1 MLLQLFFSLFLI
13 SGADTHEAQQLVK
26 IVDYIGA
33 DYSGAVADGKIISD
47 FEYEEISQFQKSAQE
62 KLELLLEKESD
73 AEAQQLKEN
82 MSKLGESV
90 EQKRAPVEVAALAK
104 QIREKLIV
112 RFNIS
117 IAPSSAPSFSSG
129 KKLFAANCAACHGET
144 GNADTAIAK
153 TFNPVPRNFH
163 DPEVIAALTPFRA
176 YNTISLG
183 IEGTP
188 MPAFSA
194 LSEKERWDL
203 AFYVFT
209 LQNAEAGID
218 PLLIAST
225 QLEASQ
231 SAFSK
236 GNFRAA
242 ENARLSAY
250 LDGVEK
256 IEPRLRALDPEAT
269 VRLEKSFLDLAIA
282 LKSKEAV
289 SIAPEKFAAVAK
301 ELHGARE
308 ILRTREDRSEGAF
321 GLSLLIILREG
332 IEAALIVGAILGLL
346 KNANDSRARRT
357 VHLSWIGAIL
367 AGFLTWLGAQEL
379 IEISGA
385 QREFVEGIASLLA
398 AGVLF
403 YVSYWLL
410 SKVDQQRWTK
420 FIHSHVQGYLVG
432 GSLFALAGLSFVAV
446 YRESFETVLFYQ
458 ALLQSYPESSA
469 SIGLGF
475 FTGVAAL
482 VVLIFLMFKLGKRLP
497 LRKFFLVTGA
507 LLYAL
512 SFVLAGEGIWA
523 LQEGGFVNITP
534 ISIPQIPWLGI
545 YPTAEGAF
553 AQGLFLLA
561 LIVGAAWVFLRANSS
576 TNSQVVKN

>member
-1 MLLQLFFSLFLI
+1 MLLQLLFSLFLI

-33 DYSGAVADGKIISD
+33 DYPGAVADGKIISD

-73 AEAQQLKEN
+73 AEAQQIKET

-90 EQKRAPVEVAALAK
+90 AKKRAPIEVAALSK

-144 GNADTAIAK
+144 GNADTEIAK
-153 TFNPVPRNFH
+153 TFNPMPRNFH

-209 LQNAEAGID
+209 LQNSESGID

-225 QLEASQ
+225 QLEASH
-231 SAFSK
+231 AALSK
-236 GNFRAA
+236 GDFRAA

-269 VRLEKSFLDLAIA
+269 VRLEKSFLNLALS
-282 LKSKEAV
+282 LKSNEPESVAN
-289 SIAPEKFAAVAK
+289 EKFLAVQK
-301 ELHGARE
+301 GLNEART
-308 ILRTREDRSEGAF
+308 ILETREDRSEGAF
-321 GLSLLIILREG
+321 GLSFLIILREG

-346 KNANDSRARRT
+346 KNASDSRARKT
-357 VHLSWIGAIL
+357 VHLSWVGALI
-367 AGFLTWLGAQEL
+367 AGVLTWIGAQEL

-410 SKVDQQRWTK
+410 SKVDLQRWTK

-432 GSLFALAGLSFVAV
+432 GSLSALAGLSFLAV

-458 ALLQSYPESSA
+458 ALVQSYPESTA
-469 SIGLGF
+469 SIGFGF

-482 VVLIFLMFKLGKRLP
+482 VVLIFLMFRLGKRLP
-497 LRKFFLVTGA
+497 LRKFFLVTGV

-523 LQEGGFVNITP
+523 LQEGGFLNITP

-553 AQGLFLLA
+553 AQGFFILA
-561 LIVGAAWVFLRANSS
+561 LIVGVLWVSMRPAPAAASNIA
-576 TNSQVVKN
+576 KK